1 MAQAKTGRARL
12 GEPTLTASD
21 WAEAA
26 LQLIAE
32 KGLGALTIS
41 TLAARLGVTKGS
53 FYWHF
58 NGREDLLAAA
68 LAAGSAAVGD
78 IIRSLD
84 AIPDPR
90 RRLELILEAAS
101 QPPRSRSLY
110 AALAEAA
117 EEPVVR
123 KVLQR
128 VASSGSTIW
137 SVLSRPRVHGGPGQ
151 GDRGLRLCR
160 LSRAA
165 AARAR
170 SAGQPAGRVGVVR
183 ALNRPTFVPAA
194 GAAVKRARRAVPLAA
209 ACGLC
214 AARTS
219 SSVNAAAN
227 GPSASRNAATSPSE
241 TFIVRSFAVSRWI
254 SLLAASLKYCTTVPP
269 AGEKRA
275 SIRLTMSS
283 R

>member
-1 MAQAKTGRARL
+1 MENDGRGMAEAKTGKARL

-41 TLAARLGVTKGS
+41 ALAARLGVTKGS

-58 NGREDLLAAA
+58 TGREDLLAAA
-68 LAAGSAAVGD
+68 LARWERGVGD

-90 RRLELILEAAS
+90 RRLELILDAAS

-128 VASSGSTIW
+128 VASARIDY
-137 SVLSRPRVHGGPGQ
+137 LEQ
-151 GDRGLRLCR
+151 CYRGLGFSATL
-160 LSRAA
+160 
-165 AARAR
+165 ARATAVFAYAAYR
-170 SAGQPAGRVGVVR
+170 GLLQLAHEAPASLPGEWASYA
-183 ALNRPTFVPAA
+183 ALNRQTFVPEA
-194 GAAVKRARRAVPLAA
+194 GAAAKGARPRRAATGRGP
-209 ACGLC
+209 
-214 AARTS
+214 AR
-219 SSVNAAAN
+219 
-227 GPSASRNAATSPSE
+227 
-241 TFIVRSFAVSRWI
+241 
-254 SLLAASLKYCTTVPP
+254 P
-269 AGEKRA
+269 APRP
-275 SIRLTMSS
+275 R
-283 R
+283 